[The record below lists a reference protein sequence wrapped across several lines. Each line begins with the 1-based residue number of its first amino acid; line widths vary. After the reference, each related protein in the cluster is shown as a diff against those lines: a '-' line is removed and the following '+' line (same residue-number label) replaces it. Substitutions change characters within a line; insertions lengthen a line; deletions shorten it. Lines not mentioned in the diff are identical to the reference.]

1 LTYVP
6 GKLHYDV
13 YCVIKRCMHRKLNNN
28 NNNNNNNLANVQL
41 GHLLARSGLT
51 RPEVHLMVSPDFFC
65 PLVCRFLVFS
75 VLYSIDMLQP
85 VASVFLYF
93 IKNWS
98 YIYLLYI

>member
-1 LTYVP
+1 
-6 GKLHYDV
+6 
-13 YCVIKRCMHRKLNNN
+13 M
-28 NNNNNNNLANVQL
+28 QL
-41 GHLLARSGLT
+41 GRLLARSGLT
-51 RPEVHLMVSPDFFC
+51 RPGVLLMVSRDFFC
-65 PLVCRFLVFS
+65 PLVCRFVVFS